1 MCLCLDD
8 SDSVEGVPAVR
19 AERVDVCV
27 HGFVFA
33 AVRAFVYLIHRD
45 DVYQLSVSTI
55 DAVVIGQELVENL
68 DGLVNA
74 FEVAHVL
81 ELTKPVNLAED
92 ADSKV
97 TLI

>member
-1 MCLCLDD
+1 MVIQEPNEMALPRASAKERVLVLSFIIVMCVCVCL
-8 SDSVEGVPAVR
+8 VEGVSAVR

-55 DAVVIGQELVENL
+55 DAVVRGQELVEGYH
-68 DGLVNA
+68 D
-74 FEVAHVL
+74 
-81 ELTKPVNLAED
+81 
-92 ADSKV
+92 
-97 TLI
+97 